1 MKVIGLEIKNIGI
14 IEDVNLT
21 LDKALML
28 FYGDLRQGKSTILKA
43 FQWGVGGAFPAD
55 ILRHGSSEGH
65 VIIRLNNGSITR
77 SWYRG
82 ADQTT
87 KARDIILIKEGRQV
101 VRPAA
106 EIAALLNPFLKDPE
120 YLAKMSSLER
130 KKYFVEMFSIDTD
143 SLDKEYTTLEG
154 EAKTLRAEIKA
165 YGEIIITPLQKVDLE
180 VFRRQRRAV
189 HSDNEELSRLHRE
202 AVAKVVAHNG
212 EIDKA
217 AEDLIV
223 QGTYLEKIRAE
234 IDRLQA
240 QLDVALTQANAAQ
253 AFLNAN
259 VKQEK
264 PAPPELKS
272 VGDIDALIEEGAAQ
286 NVRAEQV
293 EKDEKRL
300 QEKTNKEL
308 SLVEKES
315 RQRDIR
321 EEKLALLAKISESCG
336 VPELKFFED
345 GGFSYQAV
353 ADGMLSTS
361 QIMRLSE
368 AISGLYPEGLG
379 ITLLDRAES
388 LGRSIFDFVARAKAE
403 DKTILAAIVGER
415 PAAVPA
421 DVGVFVVENGRI
433 A

>member
-65 VIIRLNNGSITR
+65 VIIRLNNGSVTR

-87 KARDIILIKEGRQV
+87 KARDIILIKDGRQV

-165 YGEIIITPLQKVDLE
+165 YGEIVVAPIEKIDLE
-180 VFRRQRRAV
+180 VFRAQRRQV
-189 HSDNEELSRLHRE
+189 HADNEDLARLHRE
-202 AVAKVVAHNG
+202 ALAEVAAHNG

-217 AEDLIV
+217 AEDLV
-223 QGTYLEKIRAE
+223 TQGESLLRLRTE

-240 QLDVALTQANAAQ
+240 QLDNALTQANAAR
-253 AFLNAN
+253 AFLDAN
-259 VKQEK
+259 VKREK

-272 VGDIDALIEEGAAQ
+272 VGDIDTLIEQGTEQ
-286 NVRAEQV
+286 NIRSEQAD
-293 EKDEKRL
+293 KDAKRL

-315 RQRDIR
+315 RQRSIR

-336 VPELKFFED
+336 VPTLQFFED
-345 GGFSYQAV
+345 GGFAYQSV

-361 QIMRLSE
+361 QVMKLSE

-388 LGRSIFDFVARAKAE
+388 LGKSIFDFVARAKAE

-415 PAAVPA
+415 PAVVPA

-433 A
+433 S